1 MLLLSFSFAFLCRK
15 KKYKKEKKKPITGS
29 LESAVMA
36 ECWETFRLHGALGN
50 VRVAGAHP
58 LCSAAFA
65 GALLKAK
72 LASFVYGCMCL
83 LLC

>member
-1 MLLLSFSFAFLCRK
+1 
-15 KKYKKEKKKPITGS
+15 
-29 LESAVMA
+29 MA

-72 LASFVYGCMCL
+72 LASFVFGCTCL